1 MEKLMRNDL
10 VRVIGFC
17 KDESDEEHTKVGNT
31 LIGQEAVIVDFYS
44 RDKSKEYN
52 IKIEFLDDE
61 MNDLAS
67 EYGFDCWDNSEL
79 ELVYRKVGILMENI
93 KFAIEYLKN
102 NSNKMV
108 EENNN
113 YAVQTCNLAIRAL
126 EIQEKICEVISEIDR
141 KYDNYDVMLVIEIK
155 DILNELIID

>member
-17 KDESDEEHTKVGNT
+17 KDESDEEYTKVGNI

-79 ELVYRKVGILMENI
+79 ELV
-93 KFAIEYLKN
+93 
-102 NSNKMV
+102 
-108 EENNN
+108 
-113 YAVQTCNLAIRAL
+113 
-126 EIQEKICEVISEIDR
+126 
-141 KYDNYDVMLVIEIK
+141 
-155 DILNELIID
+155 

>member
-17 KDESDEEHTKVGNT
+17 KDESDEEYTKVGNT

-52 IKIEFLDDE
+52 IKIEFLNDE

-79 ELVYRKVGILMENI
+79 ELV
-93 KFAIEYLKN
+93 
-102 NSNKMV
+102 
-108 EENNN
+108 
-113 YAVQTCNLAIRAL
+113 
-126 EIQEKICEVISEIDR
+126 
-141 KYDNYDVMLVIEIK
+141 
-155 DILNELIID
+155 

>member
-17 KDESDEEHTKVGNT
+17 KDESDEEYTKVGNT

-79 ELVYRKVGILMENI
+79 ELV
-93 KFAIEYLKN
+93 
-102 NSNKMV
+102 
-108 EENNN
+108 
-113 YAVQTCNLAIRAL
+113 
-126 EIQEKICEVISEIDR
+126 
-141 KYDNYDVMLVIEIK
+141 
-155 DILNELIID
+155 

>member
-17 KDESDEEHTKVGNT
+17 EDESDEEYTKVGNI

-79 ELVYRKVGILMENI
+79 ELV
-93 KFAIEYLKN
+93 
-102 NSNKMV
+102 
-108 EENNN
+108 
-113 YAVQTCNLAIRAL
+113 
-126 EIQEKICEVISEIDR
+126 
-141 KYDNYDVMLVIEIK
+141 
-155 DILNELIID
+155 

>member
-1 MEKLMRNDL
+1 MKKLMRNDL
-10 VRVIGFC
+10 VRIIGFC
-17 KDESDEEHTKVGNT
+17 KDESDEEYTKVGNI

-79 ELVYRKVGILMENI
+79 ELV
-93 KFAIEYLKN
+93 
-102 NSNKMV
+102 
-108 EENNN
+108 
-113 YAVQTCNLAIRAL
+113 
-126 EIQEKICEVISEIDR
+126 
-141 KYDNYDVMLVIEIK
+141 
-155 DILNELIID
+155 

>member
-1 MEKLMRNDL
+1 MKKLMRNDL

-17 KDESDEEHTKVGNT
+17 KDESDEEYTKVGNT

-79 ELVYRKVGILMENI
+79 ELV
-93 KFAIEYLKN
+93 
-102 NSNKMV
+102 
-108 EENNN
+108 
-113 YAVQTCNLAIRAL
+113 
-126 EIQEKICEVISEIDR
+126 
-141 KYDNYDVMLVIEIK
+141 
-155 DILNELIID
+155 

>member
-1 MEKLMRNDL
+1 MKKLMRNDL

-17 KDESDEEHTKVGNT
+17 EDASDEEYTKVGNI

-79 ELVYRKVGILMENI
+79 ELV
-93 KFAIEYLKN
+93 
-102 NSNKMV
+102 
-108 EENNN
+108 
-113 YAVQTCNLAIRAL
+113 
-126 EIQEKICEVISEIDR
+126 
-141 KYDNYDVMLVIEIK
+141 
-155 DILNELIID
+155 

>member
-17 KDESDEEHTKVGNT
+17 EDESDEEYTKVGNT

-79 ELVYRKVGILMENI
+79 ELV
-93 KFAIEYLKN
+93 
-102 NSNKMV
+102 
-108 EENNN
+108 
-113 YAVQTCNLAIRAL
+113 
-126 EIQEKICEVISEIDR
+126 
-141 KYDNYDVMLVIEIK
+141 
-155 DILNELIID
+155 

>member
-1 MEKLMRNDL
+1 MKKLMRNDL

-17 KDESDEEHTKVGNT
+17 KDESDEEYTKVGNS

-79 ELVYRKVGILMENI
+79 ELV
-93 KFAIEYLKN
+93 
-102 NSNKMV
+102 
-108 EENNN
+108 
-113 YAVQTCNLAIRAL
+113 
-126 EIQEKICEVISEIDR
+126 
-141 KYDNYDVMLVIEIK
+141 
-155 DILNELIID
+155 